1 MSDFAGLPLKGI
13 TVVEFCQVAAGP
25 FCGMLLA
32 DLGADVIK
40 VEPPEGDS
48 MRQWPPLSGG
58 FSENFASVNRN
69 KRSII
74 LDLKTD
80 DGREIAKKLI
90 SRAHAV
96 IENNRPGVMQ
106 RLGLAYEDLAPTM
119 PELIYCS
126 ISAFGQT
133 GPRAAEGGFDL
144 TIQALSGIMSVTGEA
159 GGAPVKSGVPI
170 SDFCSGLYG
179 AFAIVSMLNRI
190 RNGGRGGYIDL
201 SMQAASI
208 AIGALQWSQYYGTG
222 EDPVRL
228 GSAHPRNAPY
238 RAYQARDGHFVV
250 AAGNN
255 KLWQAFC
262 IALDRDDLAA
272 DPRFRNTADRALN
285 QDALA
290 ELLREDFMKA
300 DVDVLV
306 ARLTEAGVPCGR
318 INAYSEA
325 LADHQVV
332 HQGFVTPVVL
342 PNGRETRTF
351 KSPIRIDGALP
362 AVRHPPPPL
371 GGHTY
376 EVLREFHIAS
386 PAKEPV

>member
-1 MSDFAGLPLKGI
+1 
-13 TVVEFCQVAAGP
+13 
-25 FCGMLLA
+25 
-32 DLGADVIK
+32 
-40 VEPPEGDS
+40 
-48 MRQWPPLSGG
+48 MR
-58 FSENFASVNRN
+58 
-69 KRSII
+69 
-74 LDLKTD
+74 
-80 DGREIAKKLI
+80 
-90 SRAHAV
+90 
-96 IENNRPGVMQ
+96 
-106 RLGLAYEDLAPTM
+106 RLRLAYEDLAPTM
-119 PELIYCS
+119 PDLIYCS

-179 AFAIVSMLNRI
+179 AFAIVSMLNRV
-190 RNGGRGGYIDL
+190 RTGGRGGYIDL

-208 AIGALQWSQYYGTG
+208 AIGALQWSQYFGTG
-222 EDPVRL
+222 EDPVKL

-306 ARLTEAGVPCGR
+306 ARLTEAGVPSGR

-325 LADHQVV
+325 LVDHQVV
-332 HQGFVTPVVL
+332 HQGFVTPLVL
-342 PNGRETRTF
+342 PNGHETRTF

-376 EVLREFHIAS
+376 EVLREFHIAG
-386 PAKEPV
+386 PAKEPI